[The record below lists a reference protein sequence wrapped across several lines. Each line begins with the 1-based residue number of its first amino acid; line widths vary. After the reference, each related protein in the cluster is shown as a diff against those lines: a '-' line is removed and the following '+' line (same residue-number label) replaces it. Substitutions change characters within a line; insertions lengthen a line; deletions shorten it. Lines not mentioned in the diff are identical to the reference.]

1 MPSTLSYPGVY
12 VEEIPSGVH
21 TISGVSTATTAF
33 VDFFGRGPMNAPQ
46 RITSFGDFQRIFGG
60 LDTRSEAS
68 YAINQYY
75 LNGGSVAFVV
85 RTASGNPASSQIAL
99 VGTVGSAQQVV
110 MLVEAADEGA
120 WGNNLQ
126 VAVDYNT
133 APDPATG
140 QPRPTEFNLVV
151 REVQTVGSRRQVV
164 SSEILRNL
172 SIDQS
177 SPLYAVTAV
186 PALSQLVRVVEL
198 DNPGVRPDQTT
209 TTTVPDAT
217 SPTVVGDPTTGDRQ
231 TSSGYDNPGW
241 VFRSYADTA
250 ALTLPG
256 AGGVPQQGQDG
267 DPPGASDLISGMN
280 TLDRIAPEIFN
291 ILCLPRAASLDS
303 AASAPDFDTPNLRL
317 VVEEAAKFCGDKR
330 AFLIVDVPAIVNT
343 PANMMAWLNTNGNIR
358 DRNAAVYYPRLLMP
372 DPLMAN
378 RPRNVGPSG
387 TLAGLYAATD
397 AARGV
402 WKAPAGT
409 DVALVGVSLASNMT
423 DLENGGLNP
432 LGINANRTFPV
443 FSNVVWGARTLDGAD
458 IQASEWKY
466 IPVRRTALFLEESL
480 FEGLKWVVFE
490 PNDAT
495 LWAQIRLNVGAF
507 MQNLFRQ
514 GAFQG
519 TTPAQAY
526 FVKCD
531 AETTT
536 QNDIDL
542 GVVNVAVGFAPLKPA
557 EFVVIQIQQI
567 AGQVQV

>member
-12 VEEIPSGVH
+12 VEELSSGVR
-21 TISGVSTATTAF
+21 TIVGVSTSNTAF
-33 VDFFGRGPMNAPQ
+33 VDFFARGPMNAPQ
-46 RITSFGDFQRIFGG
+46 QITSFGDFQRIFGG

-68 YAINQYY
+68 YAISQYY

-85 RTASGNPASSQIAL
+85 RTASGTPTSSQIAF
-99 VGTVGSAQQVV
+99 VGTVGSTEKVV
-110 MLVEAADEGA
+110 MLVEAVDEGA
-120 WGNNLQ
+120 WGDNLQ

-140 QPRPTEFNLVV
+140 QGRPDEFNLVV
-151 REVQTVGSRRQVV
+151 REVQTIAGRQQVV

-172 SIDQS
+172 SLNQS

-186 PALSQLVRVVEL
+186 AGQSQLVRVVEV
-198 DNPGVRPDQTT
+198 DNPGVRPDCTT
-209 TTTVPDAT
+209 TAAVPDAT
-217 SPTVVGDPTTGDRQ
+217 SPTVIGDPTAGNRLTP
-231 TSSGYDNPGW
+231 SGYPNPGW
-241 VFRSYADTA
+241 VFRSHADTA
-250 ALTLPG
+250 TLTLPNG
-256 AGGVPQQGQDG
+256 EVPQQGQDG
-267 DPPGASDLISGMN
+267 DAPGPTDLISGVQ
-280 TLDRIAPEIFN
+280 TLDRIEPEIFN
-291 ILCLPRAASLDS
+291 ILCLPRAANLDGNS
-303 AASAPDFDTPNLRL
+303 SGLDTPNLRL
-317 VVEEAAKFCGDKR
+317 VVQEATKFCSDKR
-330 AFLIVDVPAIVNT
+330 AFLIVDIPANVIT
-343 PANMMAWLNTNGNIR
+343 PADMMTWLDTNGSIR
-358 DRNAAVYYPRLLMP
+358 DSNAAVYYPRLLMP
-372 DPLMAN
+372 DPLVGN
-378 RPRNVGPSG
+378 QPRNVGPSG

-409 DVALVGVSLASNMT
+409 DVALIGTSNAANLT
-423 DLENGGLNP
+423 DLENGELNP
-432 LGINANRTFPV
+432 LGVNALRTFPV
-443 FSNVVWGARTLDGAD
+443 FSDVVWGARTLDGAD

-480 FEGLKWVVFE
+480 FESLKWVVFE
-490 PNDAT
+490 PNDDT
-495 LWAQIRLNVGAF
+495 LWASIRLNVGAF
-507 MQNLFRQ
+507 MQNLFLQ

-519 TTPAQAY
+519 TTPTQAY

-567 AGQVQV
+567 AGQIQI

>member
-12 VEEIPSGVH
+12 VEELPSGVR
-21 TISGVSTATTAF
+21 TIVGVSTSNTAF
-33 VDFFGRGPMNAPQ
+33 VDFFARGPMNAPQ
-46 RITSFGDFQRIFGG
+46 RITSFGDFERTFGG

-68 YAINQYY
+68 YAIKQYY

-85 RTASGNPASSQIAL
+85 RTAAAGTAASSQIAL
-99 VGTVGSAQQVV
+99 VGTVGSTQQVV
-110 MLVEAADEGA
+110 MLVEAVNEGA
-120 WGNNLQ
+120 WGDNLQ

-140 QPRPTEFNLVV
+140 VGRPNEFNLVV
-151 REVQTVGSRRQVV
+151 REVQTIAGRRQVV
-164 SSEILRNL
+164 RSEILRNL
-172 SIDQS
+172 SLDTS
-177 SPLYAVTAV
+177 SPRYAVTAV
-186 PALSQLVRVVEL
+186 AGQSQMVRILEEG
-198 DNPGVRPDQTT
+198 NPGIRPDQTT
-209 TTTVPDAT
+209 TVTVPDAT
-217 SPTVVGDPTTGDRQ
+217 SPVIVGDPTTGDRH
-231 TSSGYDNPGW
+231 TPSGYDNPRW

-256 AGGVPQQGQDG
+256 GGLPTKGADG
-267 DPPGASDLISGMN
+267 DPPGANDLIDGVN
-280 TLDRIAPEIFN
+280 TLGTIDPEIFN
-291 ILCLPRAASLDS
+291 LLCLPRAASLDDV
-303 AASAPDFDTPNLRL
+303 ASGFDTPNLRL
-317 VVEEAAKFCGDKR
+317 VVEEATKFCRDKR
-330 AFLIVDVPAIVNT
+330 AFLIVDIPANVKT
-343 PANMMAWLNTNGNIR
+343 PADMMSWMGGNDSIR

-372 DPLMAN
+372 DPLMEN

-409 DVALVGVSLASNMT
+409 DVGLVGAGLAAKMT
-423 DLENGGLNP
+423 DLDNGGLNP
-432 LGINANRTFPV
+432 FGINALRTFPV
-443 FSNVVWGARTLDGAD
+443 FGDVVWGARTLDGAD

-490 PNDAT
+490 PNDDA

-507 MQNLFRQ
+507 MHNLFVQ

-519 TTPAQAY
+519 NTPAQAY

-536 QNDIDL
+536 QNDVDL